1 MNTRLRNGIL
11 ISIAGVVLVI
21 LGIFFLTRLVSQ
33 SLAPLPPPAQPTPI
47 TARVVVTTRDLALGE
62 VISEGD
68 VSVVDVPIELAPRNT
83 ISNLEVVL
91 GRITRVELVEGEMVL
106 EHLLAD
112 PTNINHDQAYVLGEN
127 QVLMA
132 FQPSDLMTSMGII
145 QRGDIV
151 DILITY
157 DIVPAIEE
165 EGEAAL
171 AQSEEQGPQP
181 KTYTFSAF
189 QIVEITAMVFDIVT
203 QEENTST
210 VTNVGQEEP
219 AREVRTTDINI
230 QAYLLGLTPQDALLL
245 KHLKD
250 TGAVFDLVVRNPAS
264 TRLFGLTPVTSEFLV
279 DKYGLTTT
287 AP

>member
-1 MNTRLRNGIL
+1 LNTRLRNGIL
-11 ISIAGVVLVI
+11 ISIAGVVLVT

-47 TARVVVTTRDLALGE
+47 SARVVVTTRDLALGE

-68 VSVVDVPIELAPRNT
+68 VSVIDVPIELAPRNT
-83 ISNLEVVL
+83 ISNIEAVL

-157 DIVPAIEE
+157 DIVPGIEQ

-171 AQSEEQGPQP
+171 AQSEEQGPQA

-189 QIVEITAMVFDIVT
+189 QIVEITAMVFDVVT
-203 QEENTST
+203 QEETTTST

-219 AREVRTTDINI
+219 PREVRSTDINI

-264 TRLFGLTPVTSEFLV
+264 TRLFGLTPITTEFLI
-279 DKYGLTTT
+279 DKYGLTI